1 MVHAAVMDVE
11 AAVTDPSPPKP
22 EAPEAVRSG
31 PLLLIVD
38 DDTGNLESLRR
49 IFEREPFRVATA
61 TGPKEALDAVR
72 REPPAVVLTDVRM
85 PGGDGVSLLKAV
97 RQVAPSAEVVLMTAY
112 GTVETAVEAMK
123 EGAYDF
129 VEKPLRRERIVRAVR
144 RAAERA
150 TLLRENAELRAR
162 LEDVEETGR
171 TLVGTSPA
179 WRRTVDMAMQV
190 AGSQA
195 TVLLLGESGTGKEVL
210 ARTIHR
216 HSPRADRPFVA
227 VSCAA
232 IPETILESELFG
244 YERGAFTGAAAR
256 RDGRFAVAH
265 GGTLFLDEIGEI
277 PPSVQVK
284 LLRVLQSGEY
294 EPLGAGGRP
303 RHADVRLVAAT
314 NRDLGAEVSAGRFRD
329 DLYYRLNVIAIT
341 CPPLRHRRG
350 DVPLLAH
357 HFLRKYCLRD
367 RRDIAGFS
375 PAAMEALERHAWPG
389 NVRELENAVERAV
402 VLARGDLIDLADLP
416 PALPAA
422 RAEGGEITVAIGT
435 PLDEVERRLIE
446 ETLRRTK
453 GDKKLAAQLL
463 GIAARTIYRK
473 LDLYAGKTPGPEGTE
488 GGEGAGS
495 QGSGLGTQGSG
506 TGTGTGTGTG
516 DGDA

>member
-1 MVHAAVMDVE
+1 MVAE
-11 AAVTDPSPPKP
+11 GAVTD
-22 EAPEAVRSG
+22 EARDGESVREAG
-31 PLLLIVD
+31 DGEPLLLVVD
-38 DDTGNLESLRR
+38 DEAGNLESLRR

-61 TGPKEALDAVR
+61 PGPKEALDEVR
-72 REPPAVVLTDVRM
+72 REAPAVVLTDVRM
-85 PGGDGVSLLKAV
+85 PGGDGVSLLRAV
-97 RQVAPSAEVVLMTAY
+97 KQLAPGTEVVLMTAY
-112 GTVETAVEAMK
+112 GTVETAVESMK

-129 VEKPLRRERIVRAVR
+129 VEKPLKRAVIVRAVR

-150 TLLRENAELRAR
+150 MLLRENARLRAT
-162 LEDVEETGR
+162 LEGVQEDGR

-179 WRRTVDMAMQV
+179 WRRTVQMGMQV
-190 AGSQA
+190 ATSQA
-195 TVLLLGESGTGKEVL
+195 SVLLLGESGTGKEVL
-210 ARTIHR
+210 ARAIHR
-216 HSPRADRPFVA
+216 HSNRADKPFIA

-265 GGTLFLDEIGEI
+265 GGTLFLDEVGEI

-294 EPLGAGGRP
+294 EPLGSGGKARQ
-303 RHADVRLVAAT
+303 ADVRLVAAT
-314 NRDLGAEVSAGRFRD
+314 NRDLAAEVAAGRFRD

-341 CPPLRHRRG
+341 CPPLRHRHG
-350 DVPLLAH
+350 DVALLAQ

-367 RRDIAGFS
+367 GRAVLGFT
-375 PAAMEALERHAWPG
+375 PAALEALERHAWPG

-402 VLARGDLIDLADLP
+402 VLARGELIDVGDLP
-416 PALPAA
+416 PSVPAE
-422 RAEGGEITVAIGT
+422 RTDGAEIMVAIGT
-435 PLDEVERRLIE
+435 PLEEVERRLIE

-473 LDLYAGKTPGPEGTE
+473 LDLYGAGKLGETDSPGNGEAE
-488 GGEGAGS
+488 GGG
-495 QGSGLGTQGSG
+495 
-506 TGTGTGTGTG
+506 
-516 DGDA
+516 